1 MSSAL
6 CHLGETSRDVLF
18 WLKIGVLKES
28 RFHGMMKIV
37 TVLALLPILAKGQ
50 GNTTTATT
58 ETTTTFPVCPEYG
71 EPKWF
76 QPATSTSSDFN
87 VPALI
92 PFAGAMDPDG
102 KMWVYG
108 GKDDL
113 DTEYAWPWFNHL
125 YYLDTKA
132 RAWHLVRPHKEN
144 RISRDGASMV
154 IVDGNPWIFGGR
166 IAPPYLSLVGEY
178 TDQYIEDSVL
188 VYDVQREEFFGG
200 RPRSGALRI
209 TTYHHTAVQ
218 KDGKMWLFGGIM
230 IQARDGVLTLLPNNV
245 YYLDTAATT
254 ANVDDFEI
262 EWGGITGSGDD
273 APYSGDKPRPMF
285 GHSAA
290 IGPDGRMWVFG
301 GRVAESIS
309 GGLTHGLHAFNL
321 ETHVWTRVDRTLPG
335 VYLFQYQ
342 HSAAFLDCKMWIFGG
357 FADGTVGDA
366 GGIRKTLL
374 SFDIQTETWAN
385 VAFTG
390 GPDNLTQHLGV
401 MGSNGMWIYGGYGIG
416 GVKSDVHFLEI
427 ISTTTTTTTAST
439 TTMTTNTM
447 TTITGTSLTKTT
459 STQTTRTMTTTT
471 TTSSITTSTGEDKE
485 SNSAHTECVAKL
497 LVSLVGM
504 VSCFWTRCK
513 IYILV
518 PNCWS
523 SVSHNSLVP
532 KVAKGGSAKKRAK
545 LKALWWCYFGKNQL
559 SCTSTGFF
567 GDVFFGYPELE
578 G

>member
-166 IAPPYLSLVGEY
+166 IAPPYLSLVGGVHWPIHWGFRACLRCPERR
-178 TDQYIEDSVL
+178 VL
-188 VYDVQREEFFGG
+188 RGKTPFGG
-200 RPRSGALRI
+200 LAN
-209 TTYHHTAVQ
+209 YHLSSHCCAKGWQDVAFWWHHDPGQ
-218 KDGKMWLFGGIM
+218 GRGVDIVAKQRLLFGHRCHHCECGWLWNRMGRNYWVRGRRPIFRR
-230 IQARDGVLTLLPNNV
+230 QATPNVRSLSCYRTRWKDVGLWWPCCRVNIWRSHARPARFQLGDTR
-245 YYLDTAATT
+245 LDTGRPYTSWSLPFPVPAQRCLLGLQD
-254 ANVDDFEI
+254 VDL
-262 EWGGITGSGDD
+262 W
-273 APYSGDKPRPMF
+273 
-285 GHSAA
+285 
-290 IGPDGRMWVFG
+290 
-301 GRVAESIS
+301 RVCWRNCWRCRRDSQD
-309 GGLTHGLHAFNL
+309 
-321 ETHVWTRVDRTLPG
+321 V
-335 VYLFQYQ
+335 
-342 HSAAFLDCKMWIFGG
+342 AFLWHPNWN
-357 FADGTVGDA
+357 VGKC
-366 GGIRKTLL
+366 GLYWR
-374 SFDIQTETWAN
+374 SRQFDSAPWCHGVQWH
-385 VAFTG
+385 V
-390 GPDNLTQHLGV
+390 NLWRLWH
-401 MGSNGMWIYGGYGIG
+401 
-416 GVKSDVHFLEI
+416 
-427 ISTTTTTTTAST
+427 
-439 TTMTTNTM
+439 
-447 TTITGTSLTKTT
+447 
-459 STQTTRTMTTTT
+459 
-471 TTSSITTSTGEDKE
+471 
-485 SNSAHTECVAKL
+485 
-497 LVSLVGM
+497 
-504 VSCFWTRCK
+504 
-513 IYILV
+513 
-518 PNCWS
+518 
-523 SVSHNSLVP
+523 
-532 KVAKGGSAKKRAK
+532 
-545 LKALWWCYFGKNQL
+545 WWCQVRCPLPWNHFDHHHHDH
-559 SCTSTGFF
+559 SIH
-567 GDVFFGYPELE
+567 DHHDH
-578 G
+578 